1 MLAFRE
7 YPYISSFFIPLFL
20 SNLSSIFTS
29 FVGKLPAETQAYNFT
44 NNYIYSFLHSQPK
57 KEWNRNEKN
66 IIIRFVETKLSKY

>member
-29 FVGKLPAETQAYNFT
+29 FVGKVLLVETQAYNFT
-44 NNYIYSFLHSQPK
+44 NNFIYSSLHSQPK

-66 IIIRFVETKLSKY
+66 IIIRFVETKLG